1 MNKLCLYRKFPVV
14 IFLFVTLFGVKAQN
28 NDIPPLERI
37 VTIDAENKTV
47 ESVLEDISSQAGF
60 IFSYNPDIINSGRLV
75 TYKAE
80 NKSVR
85 FVLSDLLDKS
95 IIFRVMGK
103 YVILESENGFKEKMK
118 LEGYLYDSRTGERI
132 CNASIYDKTLMTS
145 TVTDRYGY
153 FSLELSPL
161 SSNTSFQICKTGY
174 ADTSITKAAVNKNNR
189 LIELMLNK
197 VESTTDSARA
207 KFSLK
212 IPPWLVP
219 QNIWTNS
226 VNIRES
232 WSKAFQISLLPGIGT
247 NRFLGGNVEN
257 RFSLNIIGGYTK
269 GVSIMEA
276 GGIFNIVQNDAGYC
290 QIGGVCNFVGGTS
303 RGAQIA
309 GIYNS
314 ASTSKGAQVGGIF
327 NVSHGSSDVQISG
340 VLNRASDSKI
350 QLAGVANS
358 SALSSDVQ
366 VSGII
371 NSAGSSLVQIAGLV
385 NISGRSKILQ
395 AGLVN
400 ISDTS
405 RGVSVGLVN
414 ISKNSDGVN
423 IGLINFVKNGYHKF
437 ELSSDEILFANLAFR
452 SGTKAFHSIITT
464 GMRPFG
470 NEKGVWG
477 LGYGIGTSIGKQDR
491 LTWDF
496 EATSTELFYGK
507 GLNTVSQNH
516 RLYAGFDRKATEH
529 FSVAAGISFNFLVV
543 NRAKAQY
550 DYIYTNLPP
559 YSIHILENS
568 GGYNYD
574 SWIGAKV
581 ALRFF

>member
-1 MNKLCLYRKFPVV
+1 MNKHCLCRKFPVL
-14 IFLFVTLFGVKAQN
+14 IFLLVISFGVKAQN

-37 VTIDAENKTV
+37 VTINADYKTV

-60 IFSYNPDIINSGRLV
+60 IFSYNPDVINAGRLV

-95 IIFRVMGK
+95 IIFRVIGK
-103 YVILESENGFKEKMK
+103 YVILESESGFKERMK

-174 ADTSITKAAVNKNNR
+174 ADTSLTKASANKSNR
-189 LIELMLNK
+189 LIELMMNK
-197 VESTTDSARA
+197 SESTADSARA

-232 WSKAFQISLLPGIGT
+232 WSKALQISLVPGIGT
-247 NRFLGGNVEN
+247 NRLLGGNVEN

-269 GVSIMEA
+269 SVGILEVGGVFNIVHDDAGFCQA
-276 GGIFNIVQNDAGYC
+276 GGI
-290 QIGGVCNFVGGTS
+290 CNFVGGTS
-303 RGAQIA
+303 KGVQIA

-314 ASTSKGAQVGGIF
+314 ASIVKGSQVSGVI
-327 NVSHGSSDVQISG
+327 NVSKGSSDVQISG
-340 VLNRASDSKI
+340 IANKASDSKI
-350 QLAGVANS
+350 QLAGAANS
-358 SALSSDVQ
+358 TIHATDVQ
-366 VSGII
+366 VSGLV
-371 NSAGSSLVQIAGLV
+371 NKADSSLVQVTGLMNISGYSKVLQVGLV
-385 NISGRSKILQ
+385 NVSDSSK
-395 AGLVN
+395 
-400 ISDTS
+400 
-405 RGVSVGLVN
+405 GVSVGLVN
-414 ISKNSDGVN
+414 ISKNSDGLN
-423 IGLINFVKNGYHKF
+423 IGLINFVKNGYHKI

-452 SGTKAFHSIITT
+452 TGTRAFHSIVTT
-464 GMRPFG
+464 GWRPSG
-470 NEKGVWG
+470 SQKGVWG
-477 LGYGIGTSIGKQDR
+477 LGYGIGTSLGRSNRIAYDI
-491 LTWDF
+491 
-496 EATSTELFYGK
+496 EASTTELYYGK
-507 GLNTVSQNH
+507 GLRTDCQIH
-516 RLYAGFDRKATEH
+516 RLYAGIDSEVAKNL
-529 FSVAAGISFNFLVV
+529 SVATGITFNLQVINWEGAMYRDVFSE
-543 NRAKAQY
+543 
-550 DYIYTNLPP
+550 LPP
-559 YSIHILENS
+559 YSFHVLDNTRS
-568 GGYNYD
+568 TRFD